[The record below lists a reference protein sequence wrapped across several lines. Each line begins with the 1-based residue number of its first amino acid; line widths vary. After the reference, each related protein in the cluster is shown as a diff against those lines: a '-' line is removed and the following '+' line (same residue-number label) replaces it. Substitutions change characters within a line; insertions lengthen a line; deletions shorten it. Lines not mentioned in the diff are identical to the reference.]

1 MRPARLASL
10 IAALVVALSPVAL
23 PSTSQAAPLPSEPR
37 WEADVAKAM
46 AGSVKQLRARVADRA
61 RGEQLAIQ
69 LDIDNTSLATT
80 YERYAAVAPTLRLAR
95 AAQRNGVKVF
105 FNTGRLTENLP
116 RATQLL
122 LDAGFPVDD
131 ICGREEDQ
139 TLRESKPGCRQRFRD
154 AGYTLVANIGNNPTD
169 FRGGGYERAYR
180 LPSYGGRLS

>member
-1 MRPARLASL
+1 MRPARLAPL
-10 IAALVVALSPVAL
+10 LAALVVALAL
-23 PSTSQAAPLPSEPR
+23 VVVPGTAQAAPLPSKAT
-37 WEADVAKAM
+37 WEADVATVMK
-46 AGSVKQLRARVADRA
+46 GSVKRLRARVADA
-61 RGEQLAIQ
+61 GRGEKLAIN

-95 AAQRNGVKVF
+95 AAQRHGVKVF

-131 ICGREEDQ
+131 VCGREEDE
-139 TLRESKPGCRQRFRD
+139 TLRESKPRCRQEFRD